1 MSQSRIILYY
11 SKQCKHSRNI
21 LNTLSQNS
29 QMLSKFDLV
38 DIAVHK
44 PPNYIKAVPS
54 VLIPKEN
61 NEADMLVG
69 KAVFEWIKSV
79 ISSQSQQ
86 QNQHPSQ
93 LQNQAPPQQS
103 QQQQQPQQAPK
114 QDGISDFDP
123 CTMNGFSDNFS
134 FLGNDNKSSPMDHNF
149 SFLSGTGDKLINP
162 NQFQSGGEG
171 GGGNAGDKAKTEME
185 QRMQQ
190 LQSNRDSE
198 VPQAIQRS

>member
-29 QMLSKFDLV
+29 QILNKFDLV

-54 VLIPKEN
+54 VLIPKAN

-69 KAVFEWIKSV
+69 KAVFEWIKS
-79 ISSQSQQ
+79 ILSSQSQQ
-86 QNQHPSQ
+86 NQQQPHPSQ
-93 LQNQAPPQQS
+93 MQNQAPPQAPS
-103 QQQQQPQQAPK
+103 RQQPPQQG
-114 QDGISDFDP
+114 GISDFDP

-134 FLGNDNKSSPMDHNF
+134 FLGNDNKSAPMDHNF
-149 SFLSGTGDKLINP
+149 AFLSGNGDKLINP
-162 NQFQSGGEG
+162 NQFQSS
-171 GGGNAGDKAKTEME
+171 GNGKEADKVKSEME
-185 QRMQQ
+185 QRLQQ
-190 LQSNRDSE
+190 LQSTRDSE

>member
-29 QMLSKFDLV
+29 QILNKFDLV

-54 VLIPKEN
+54 VLIPKAN

-69 KAVFEWIKSV
+69 KAVFEWIKS
-79 ISSQSQQ
+79 ILSSQSHQNQQ
-86 QNQHPSQ
+86 QPHPSQ
-93 LQNQAPPQQS
+93 MQNQAPPQAQS
-103 QQQQQPQQAPK
+103 RQQPPQQG
-114 QDGISDFDP
+114 GISDFDP

-134 FLGNDNKSSPMDHNF
+134 FLGNDNKSAPMDHNF
-149 SFLSGTGDKLINP
+149 AFLSGNGDKLINP
-162 NQFQSGGEG
+162 NQFQSS
-171 GGGNAGDKAKTEME
+171 GNGKEADKVKSEME
-185 QRMQQ
+185 QRLQQ
-190 LQSNRDSE
+190 LQSTRDSE

>member
-29 QMLSKFDLV
+29 QMLNKFDLV

-54 VLIPKEN
+54 VLIPKAN

-69 KAVFEWIKSV
+69 KAVFEWIKS
-79 ISSQSQQ
+79 ILSSQSHQNQQ
-86 QNQHPSQ
+86 QPHPSQ
-93 LQNQAPPQQS
+93 MQNQAPPQAPS
-103 QQQQQPQQAPK
+103 QQQPPQQG
-114 QDGISDFDP
+114 GISDFDP

-134 FLGNDNKSSPMDHNF
+134 FLGNDNKSAPMDHNF
-149 SFLSGTGDKLINP
+149 AFLSGNGDKLINP
-162 NQFQSGGEG
+162 NQFQSS
-171 GGGNAGDKAKTEME
+171 GNGKEADKVKSEME
-185 QRMQQ
+185 QRLQQ
-190 LQSNRDSE
+190 LQSTRDSE

>member
-54 VLIPKEN
+54 VLIPKAN

-69 KAVFEWIKSV
+69 KAVFEWIKS
-79 ISSQSQQ
+79 ILSSQSQQ
-86 QNQHPSQ
+86 NQPHPSQ
-93 LQNQAPPQQS
+93 MQNQAPPQAPSQAPS
-103 QQQQQPQQAPK
+103 QQSPQQE
-114 QDGISDFDP
+114 GISDFDP

-134 FLGNDNKSSPMDHNF
+134 FLGSDNKSAPMDHNF
-149 SFLSGTGDKLINP
+149 AFLSGNGDKLINP
-162 NQFQSGGEG
+162 NQFQSS
-171 GGGNAGDKAKTEME
+171 GNGKEADKVKSEME
-185 QRMQQ
+185 QRLQQ

>member
-29 QMLSKFDLV
+29 QILNKFDLV

-54 VLIPKEN
+54 VLIPKAN

-69 KAVFEWIKSV
+69 KAVFEWIKNV
-79 ISSQSQQ
+79 LSSQSQQ
-86 QNQHPSQ
+86 NQQPHPSQ
-93 LQNQAPPQQS
+93 MQNQGQS
-103 QQQQQPQQAPK
+103 QEQHRQQPMQQG
-114 QDGISDFDP
+114 GISDFDP

-134 FLGNDNKSSPMDHNF
+134 FLGNDNKSAPMDHNF
-149 SFLSGTGDKLINP
+149 AFLSGNNDKLINP
-162 NQFQSGGEG
+162 NQFQNSDSKDV
-171 GGGNAGDKAKTEME
+171 DKAKSEME
-185 QRMQQ
+185 QRLQQ
-190 LQSNRDSE
+190 LQSARDSE
-198 VPQAIQRS
+198 VPQPIQRS